1 MDVLFFSSARTT
13 IHCSSSWTVFP
24 FFSVGDRCADLGK
37 VSSHMVLLTVAHAVL
52 FVFLNSS
59 AVCVTFSPTASRVRI
74 DRPITFS

>member
-1 MDVLFFSSARTT
+1 MCCFSLQQEQPFIVLL
-13 IHCSSSWTVFP
+13 SWTVFP